1 MDGPLYTNPVRFCW
15 FHRVPAVTWIRI
27 PKLQYDLLIVTQPI
41 FPGPNKVIYA
51 ADYFGKK

>member
-1 MDGPLYTNPVRFCW
+1 MDGPLYTNPVRYCW

-27 PKLQYDLLIVTQPI
+27 PKLQYDLLIVAQPI
-41 FPGPNKVIYA
+41 FQGPNKVIYA